1 MEVTST
7 YSNHSAC
14 VLSYIRIEG
23 SHRYVVS
30 VDDVQYKESQH
41 YCHCRELRP
50 PRSVSGS
57 INSEEI
63 FLAVCVS
70 VREFEQS
77 LKGII

>member
-1 MEVTST
+1 MEVTLT
-7 YSNHSAC
+7 HSNHSEC
-14 VLSYIRIEG
+14 VLPCIRIEG
-23 SHRYVVS
+23 SRCYVVS

-41 YCHCRELRP
+41 YRDCWDLRP

-77 LKGII
+77 L